1 MALQHVFDSDVPLRR
16 SAVASG
22 ETITKGEFIE
32 LNGDGEATQ
41 FDPANDDLPH
51 GIVVHNPRG
60 DAIVEHDEDYVN
72 YSDLYTYKGSEGD
85 RLYYA
90 PLRQVDV
97 VLPEV
102 IDEQTSP
109 SSTEPSV
116 DQGTIVGVVTL
127 GSGETRIVP
136 SGYTYDTVTYSESG
150 AGDFV
155 ALGRVDHSPTG
166 LRISEVYGKRV
177 PVRMD
182 ADVFQP

>member
-1 MALQHVFDSDVPLRR
+1 MALQYVFDTDVPLRR
-16 SAVASG
+16 VAVASG
-22 ETITKGEFIE
+22 ETITEGEFIS
-32 LNGDGEATQ
+32 LDSNGEAAQ
-41 FDPANDDLPH
+41 FDPANDDLPQ

-60 DAIVEHDEDYVN
+60 DSIVEHDEDYVQ
-72 YSDLYTYKGSEGD
+72 YEDLWTYDGSEGD

-97 VLPEV
+97 VLPRV

-109 SSTEPSV
+109 SSTEPDVSA
-116 DQGTIVGVVTL
+116 GTVVGIVNL

-136 SGYTYDTVTYSESG
+136 SGYTYDGTTYSETG
-150 AGDFV
+150 TGDFI

-166 LRISEVYGKRV
+166 LKIDSTYGNRV